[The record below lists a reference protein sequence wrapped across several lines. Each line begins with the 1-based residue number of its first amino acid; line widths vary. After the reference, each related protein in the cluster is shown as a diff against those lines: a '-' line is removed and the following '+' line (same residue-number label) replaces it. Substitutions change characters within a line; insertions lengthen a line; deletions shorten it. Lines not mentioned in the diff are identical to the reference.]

1 MSADPAPD
9 VNWRRGRSVL
19 SKYDNKVELVETSAR
34 QLNCL
39 LQDKYEMRT
48 LEQEINSTGSG
59 GKEVVRQ
66 FLLIIKDIRE
76 EDYGEIIRQFL
87 LAPTREWRLLK

>member
-1 MSADPAPD
+1 MLADPAPD

-19 SKYDNKVELVETSAR
+19 SKYDNKVEQVETSAR

-48 LEQEINSTGSG
+48 LEQEINSTGG
-59 GKEVVRQ
+59 REVVRQ